1 MVQLQEWFGDSRH
14 QRWPWVGSIHGLG
27 WVGLGW
33 VGLGRIF
40 YILMG
45 WIGLGQKV
53 ANKFFFSKF
62 NFFYCTVH
70 TILGTTALHYLCFLI
85 DFEFI
90 FGYTT
95 IQI

>member
-1 MVQLQEWFGDSRH
+1 MGRVH
-14 QRWPWVGSIHGLG
+14 P

-33 VGLGRIF
+33 VGSGWVEFF

-53 ANKFFFSKF
+53 AKKNFFSKF

-70 TILGTTALHYLCFLI
+70 TILGTTALH
-85 DFEFI
+85 I
-90 FGYTT
+90 FMFFN
-95 IQI
+95 